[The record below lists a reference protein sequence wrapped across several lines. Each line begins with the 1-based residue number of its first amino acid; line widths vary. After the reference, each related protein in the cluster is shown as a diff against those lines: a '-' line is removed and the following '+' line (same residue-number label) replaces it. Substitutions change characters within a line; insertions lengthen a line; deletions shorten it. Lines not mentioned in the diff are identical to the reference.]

1 MNPLKNPL
9 KPDWSELHE
18 RRGVSLATFML
29 APLSLL
35 YMFGIRL
42 WAIVLKSKKK
52 RVLPG
57 FTVSVGNLTTGG
69 TGKTPAVCM
78 LAEWARDEGYKV
90 AILSRGYGGSY
101 REKVLEVSDG
111 HVIKTGP
118 AKAGDEPCLLAGN
131 LKGVQV
137 WVSKNRYSA
146 GIASFEAHGT
156 NFFILDDGFQ
166 HRKLSRDIDL
176 VLLDASSPL
185 GNGHLLP
192 WGPLRESEKALIRA
206 DAFIITR
213 ADNNETESR
222 AGRLIKNHFQ
232 GKMYFQSSHVI
243 ESLIFPLKED
253 HFTLEYLRG
262 KRVLGFSG
270 IARPDS
276 FKNVLKELG
285 AEVVFFK
292 PFMDHHQFTSREMDE
307 LANYKEQRNADF
319 LVTTEK
325 DWFRIQGEGL
335 DKQKELA
342 YLKMKLKIRSE
353 EEKLFSMIKEK
364 CQFVFGQQ
372 RDDI

>member
-1 MNPLKNPL
+1 M
-9 KPDWSELHE
+9 
-18 RRGVSLATFML
+18 ATFML